1 MRLRLRA
8 GVAGSD
14 HSAGKSAASA
24 RIRVLCSSVR
34 VAAAALWCS

>member
-1 MRLRLRA
+1 MRLRSRT

-14 HSAGKSAASA
+14 HSVGKSAASA

-34 VAAAALWCS
+34 AAAAELPRS